1 MWILHKKKSI
11 SMQLLESPI
20 PPLTAAALRM
30 IICKEPAP
38 RLNNHKKG
46 MGGGGSVSSA
56 LTISKYENFDP
67 LKRAENSVFG
77 PENYFF
83 CKHQIKSQKTDHK
96 GAWGMGSTP
105 AKNVKICQLTIVRKK
120 A

>member
-1 MWILHKKKSI
+1 MGPEGLGRCPRIPRNTHLSH
-11 SMQLLESPI
+11 MMLLGKLSKRKRI
-20 PPLTAAALRM
+20 FYGQADVR
-30 IICKEPAP
+30 
-38 RLNNHKKG
+38 
-46 MGGGGSVSSA
+46 GGGKGG
-56 LTISKYENFDP
+56 FDP